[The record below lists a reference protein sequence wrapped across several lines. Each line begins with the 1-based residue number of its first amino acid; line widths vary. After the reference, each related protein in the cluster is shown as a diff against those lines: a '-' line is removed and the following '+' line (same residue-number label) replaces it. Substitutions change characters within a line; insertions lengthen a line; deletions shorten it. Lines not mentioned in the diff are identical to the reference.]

1 MASVSSST
9 LIIFIASILV
19 AASVAGTM
27 TNGVQRLSG
36 ALGDRSVDVSEQIRT
51 DVELISDPGSPSS
64 IYDSS
69 DDTITLLVKNTGSKT
84 LPARPGTFDILVNG
98 RYVSPS
104 NVNVTVIGGGQW
116 QTGDVARVT
125 LERDLSADD
134 HRIVVTVNG
143 DEELLEFRT
152 S

>member
-36 ALGDRSVDVSEQIRT
+36 ALSDRSVDVSHQIET
-51 DVELISDPGSPSS
+51 DVSIISDPGSPSAV
-64 IYDSS
+64 YDGAN
-69 DDTITLLVKNTGSKT
+69 TTLTLLVKNTGSES
-84 LPARPGTFDILVNG
+84 LPADASTINVIVDGEYKTAVSVSVVDGSGWQPG
-98 RYVSPS
+98 
-104 NVNVTVIGGGQW
+104 NVLKVDATNV
-116 QTGDVARVT
+116 
-125 LERDLSADD
+125 DLSAGD
-134 HRIVVTVNG
+134 HRVVVLANG
-143 DEELLEFRT
+143 DREVLELRV

>member
-36 ALGDRSVDVSEQIRT
+36 ALGDRSVDVSKQIET
-51 DVELISDPGSPSS
+51 DVEIISDPASPEAV
-64 IYDSS
+64 Y
-69 DDTITLLVKNTGSKT
+69 DDTNNVLTLLVKNTGSESLAAEPRT
-84 LPARPGTFDILVNG
+84 LDVIVDGQYATELTVEVVDGGSWGPG
-98 RYVSPS
+98 
-104 NVNVTVIGGGQW
+104 NVV
-116 QTGDVARVT
+116 RVT
-125 LERDLSADD
+125 AASVSLSPGD
-134 HRIVVTVNG
+134 HRIVVIVNG
-143 DEELLEFRT
+143 DREVLEVRT